1 MSPTRYRLG
10 VDSLAIV
17 RHSPRPYAVLAILGG
32 ALALISLDN
41 TIVNVAL
48 PSMQESLSASTA
60 ELQWVVDAYSV
71 LFAGTLL
78 LAGTLSDRFGRRRAL
93 LFGLVVFAVASFT
106 AGLVSSA
113 AALIACRAVMGI
125 GAAFIMPSTLSILAQ
140 VFTDR
145 NERARAIGI
154 WAAVAGAAVGL
165 GPILGGALL
174 AVFDW
179 RSIFWVNPPLAVIVI
194 ILALLFVPE
203 STDPAKPRLDLIG
216 AALSSVGLIAFV
228 VTIIEVPDEG
238 LSLTTVGAA
247 IVAVAALSGFVVWER
262 RVPIPLLPMTLFGQR
277 LFVVAI
283 ASVALVYFALMG
295 VMFFLPQF
303 LQLVQGFTPL
313 QSGFA
318 VLPGAAGLFV
328 ASLLSPSLAARIGT
342 RRTVVIGLLAVALG
356 LAAAVPLGV
365 DSPYVHLG
373 ACLALMGL
381 GLGLVLPQATNG
393 VLASVPRE
401 RAGLGSAV
409 NDGVG
414 ELGGALGVA
423 ILGAVLAVSYRS
435 QIDADIATAGDA
447 LTDVPAA
454 VIDSI
459 RESLAAASLAIR
471 QLPEELAEP
480 VRAATGQAFVSGMDI
495 ALAVAAV
502 VAAVGA
508 LVAWRGFPERVGPVE
523 E

>member
-1 MSPTRYRLG
+1 MGVASHRY
-10 VDSLAIV
+10 V
-17 RHSPRPYAVLAILGG
+17 VLAILGA

-48 PSMQESLSASTA
+48 PSMQESLGASTA

-78 LAGTLSDRFGRRRAL
+78 LAGTLSDRFGRRRSL
-93 LFGLVVFAVASFT
+93 IFGLAVFAAASFA

-113 AALIACRAVMGI
+113 SALIACRAVMGI

-140 VFTDR
+140 VFTDPA
-145 NERARAIGI
+145 ERARAIGI
-154 WAAVAGAAVGL
+154 WAAVAGAAVGI

-174 AVFDW
+174 EIADW

-194 ILALLFVPE
+194 VLAVLFVPE
-203 STDPAKPRLDLIG
+203 STDPAKPRLDLLG
-216 AALSSVGLIAFV
+216 AMLSSIGLIALV

-238 LSLTTVGAA
+238 ISGTTVISAV
-247 IVAVAALSGFVVWER
+247 VAVVALLGFVAWER
-262 RVPIPLLPMTLFGQR
+262 RTTMPLLPMTLFRQR

-283 ASVALVYFALMG
+283 TSVALVYFALMG

-313 QSGFA
+313 ESGVA
-318 VLPGAAGLFV
+318 VLPGAVGLFV
-328 ASLLSPSLAARIGT
+328 ASLLSPRLAARAGT
-342 RRTVVIGLLAVALG
+342 RRIVVIGLGVVAAG
-356 LAAAVPLGV
+356 LATAIPLGV

-373 ACLALMGL
+373 ACLALMGI

-409 NDGVG
+409 NDGMG

-423 ILGAVLAVSYRS
+423 VLGAVLASSYRS
-435 QIDADIATAGDA
+435 QIDADIAAAGDA
-447 LTDVPAA
+447 LASVPIG

-459 RESLAAASLAIR
+459 RESLAAASLAIQ
-471 QLPEELAEP
+471 QLPEPLAEP

-495 ALAVAAV
+495 ALAVAAAI
-502 VAAVGA
+502 AALGA
-508 LVAWRGFPERVGPVE
+508 VVAWRGFPARVQKVAE
-523 E
+523 